1 MTIHSSHHRS
11 LYTLLSGIQDFSY
24 VIAIPEQKYA
34 IREKEGFSMK
44 NKKKLLSV
52 LLVFVMTVSVFHG
65 YAAKAADT
73 VKVTLR
79 LEQDNQTLVTP
90 VEVTLTD
97 EDKKDYG
104 IGLSTETL
112 TPLHALA
119 KYLTEKK
126 GATTE
131 TMKNYIMASTSQYGL
146 YVTGIN
152 IDGKSDGSA
161 SSDALDGVNWLY
173 AVNNTDPGVGM
184 GSYSLKNNDAVT
196 IYGLWG
202 GGTWPNNVETN
213 YSYFENNTVNTTVS
227 SKTTVSLKGVGYD
240 ENYSPIV
247 KAISNATVV
256 AAKYENETSTATT
269 GNAVTLAQTDDNGV
283 ATLSFD
289 KAGTYV
295 LSAYRLDSD
304 GKHSNISR
312 PYAIVKVLAA
322 VTTPTATPTVT
333 PTATPTV
340 TPTATPTVTP
350 TATPTVTPTATPTV
364 TPTAT
369 PTVTPTATPTVTPT
383 ATPTV
388 TPTATPTVTPTATP
402 TVTPTATPAGDSLGK
417 PVPTKTPTATPT
429 PASDDKG
436 IKKVAK
442 TPTKVK
448 VVVKKSKKKKKSV
461 TVSWKKA
468 ANAKGYRIALS
479 KKKNGKYKKVTDTKK
494 TKYTFKKTKGT
505 YYVKLTAYVVKSDKA
520 TFSKA
525 TKPVKFKVK

>member
-11 LYTLLSGIQDFSY
+11 LYALFSGIQDFSY

-44 NKKKLLSV
+44 NKKNLLSV
-52 LLVFVMTVSVFHG
+52 LLVFVMTISVFHG

-79 LEQDNQTLVTP
+79 LEQDNKTLVTP

-131 TMKNYIMASTSQYGL
+131 TMKNYIMASKSQYGL
-146 YVTGIN
+146 YVTGIS

-161 SSDALDGVNWLY
+161 SSDALDGVNWGY

-213 YSYFENNTVNTTVS
+213 YSYFENDTVSTTVS
-227 SKTTVSLKGVGYD
+227 GKATVTLKGLGYD
-240 ENYSPIV
+240 KNFVASIV
-247 KAISNATVV
+247 KPISNATVV
-256 AAKYENETSTATT
+256 AAKYENEASTATT
-269 GNAVTLAQTDDNGV
+269 GNAVSLVQTDENGT

-312 PYAIVKVLAA
+312 PYGIVKVLAA
-322 VTTPTATPTVT
+322 VTAPTATPTATPTAAPTATPTVT
-333 PTATPTV
+333 PVPTV
-340 TPTATPTVTP
+340 TPAP
-350 TATPTVTPTATPTV
+350 
-364 TPTAT
+364 
-369 PTVTPTATPTVTPT
+369 
-383 ATPTV
+383 
-388 TPTATPTVTPTATP
+388 
-402 TVTPTATPAGDSLGK
+402 
-417 PVPTKTPTATPT
+417 PT

>member
-1 MTIHSSHHRS
+1 
-11 LYTLLSGIQDFSY
+11 
-24 VIAIPEQKYA
+24 
-34 IREKEGFSMK
+34 MK

-79 LEQDNQTLVTP
+79 LEQDNKTLVTP

-131 TMKNYIMASTSQYGL
+131 TMKNYIMASKSQYGL
-146 YVTGIN
+146 YVTGIS

-161 SSDALDGVNWLY
+161 SSDALDGVNWGY

-213 YSYFENNTVNTTVS
+213 YSYFENSTLNTTVS
-227 SKTTVSLKGVGYD
+227 NKTTVSLKGVGYD
-240 ENYSPIV
+240 ENYTPIV
-247 KAISNATVV
+247 KSISNATVV
-256 AAKYENETSTATT
+256 AAKYENEASTATKDT
-269 GNAVTLAQTDDNGV
+269 AVATAQTDDNGV

-312 PYAIVKVLAA
+312 PYGIVKVLAA
-322 VTTPTATPTVT
+322 VTAPTATPTVT
-333 PTATPTV
+333 PTA
-340 TPTATPTVTP
+340 A
-350 TATPTVTPTATPTV
+350 
-364 TPTAT
+364 
-369 PTVTPTATPTVTPT
+369 
-383 ATPTV
+383 
-388 TPTATPTVTPTATP
+388 P

>member
-11 LYTLLSGIQDFSY
+11 LYTLFSGIQDFSY

-79 LEQDNQTLVTP
+79 LEQDNKTLVTP

-97 EDKKDYG
+97 ADKKDYG
-104 IGLSTETL
+104 IGLSTKTL

-146 YVTGIN
+146 FVNGIS
-152 IDGKSDGSA
+152 IDGNSDGSA
-161 SSDALDGVNWLY
+161 SSDALDGVNWGY

-213 YSYFENNTVNTTVS
+213 YSYFENSTLNTTVS
-227 SKTTVSLKGVGYD
+227 NKTTVSLKGVGHDKSY
-240 ENYSPIV
+240 NPIV
-247 KAISNATVV
+247 KSISNATVV
-256 AAKYENETSTATT
+256 AAKYENEASTATT
-269 GNAVTLAQTDDNGV
+269 GNAVSLVQTDENGT

-312 PYAIVKVLAA
+312 PYGIVNVLAA
-322 VTTPTATPTVT
+322 VTAPTATPTVT
-333 PTATPTV
+333 PTAAPTV
-340 TPTATPTVTP
+340 TPTA
-350 TATPTVTPTATPTV
+350 A
-364 TPTAT
+364 
-369 PTVTPTATPTVTPT
+369 
-383 ATPTV
+383 
-388 TPTATPTVTPTATP
+388 P

-442 TPTKVK
+442 KPTKVK

>member
-11 LYTLLSGIQDFSY
+11 LYTLFSGIQDFSY

-79 LEQDNQTLVTP
+79 LEQDNKTLVTP

-97 EDKKDYG
+97 ADKKDYG
-104 IGLSTETL
+104 IGLSTKTL

-146 YVTGIN
+146 FVNGIS
-152 IDGKSDGSA
+152 IDGNSDGSA
-161 SSDALDGVNWLY
+161 SSDALDGVNWGY

-213 YSYFENNTVNTTVS
+213 YSYFENSTLNTTVS
-227 SKTTVSLKGVGYD
+227 NKTTVSLKGVGHDKSY
-240 ENYSPIV
+240 NPIV
-247 KAISNATVV
+247 KSISNATVV
-256 AAKYENETSTATT
+256 AAKYENEASTATT
-269 GNAVTLAQTDDNGV
+269 GNAVSLVQTDENGT

-312 PYAIVKVLAA
+312 PYGIVNVLAA
-322 VTTPTATPTVT
+322 VTAPTATPTVTPTAAPTVTPTAAPTVT

-340 TPTATPTVTP
+340 TPTT
-350 TATPTVTPTATPTV
+350 
-364 TPTAT
+364 
-369 PTVTPTATPTVTPT
+369 
-383 ATPTV
+383 TPTV

-442 TPTKVK
+442 KPTKVK

>member
-11 LYTLLSGIQDFSY
+11 LYALFSGIQDFSY

-79 LEQDNQTLVTP
+79 LEQDNKTLVTP

-97 EDKKDYG
+97 ADKKDYG
-104 IGLSTETL
+104 IGLSTKTL

-146 YVTGIN
+146 FVNGIS
-152 IDGKSDGSA
+152 IDGNSDGSA
-161 SSDALDGVNWLY
+161 SSDALDGVNWGY

-213 YSYFENNTVNTTVS
+213 YSYFENSTLNTTVS
-227 SKTTVSLKGVGYD
+227 NKTTVSLKGVGHD
-240 ENYSPIV
+240 ESYNPIV
-247 KAISNATVV
+247 KSISKATVV

-322 VTTPTATPTVT
+322 VTTPTATPTI
-333 PTATPTV
+333 
-340 TPTATPTVTP
+340 
-350 TATPTVTPTATPTV
+350 
-364 TPTAT
+364 
-369 PTVTPTATPTVTPT
+369 
-383 ATPTV
+383 

>member
-1 MTIHSSHHRS
+1 
-11 LYTLLSGIQDFSY
+11 
-24 VIAIPEQKYA
+24 
-34 IREKEGFSMK
+34 MK

-79 LEQDNQTLVTP
+79 LEQDNKTLVTP

-161 SSDALDGVNWLY
+161 SSDALDGVNWMY
-173 AVNNTDPGVGM
+173 TVNNTDTGVGM
-184 GSYSLKNNDAVT
+184 SSYSLKNNDAVT
-196 IYGLWG
+196 IYGIWG

-213 YSYFENNTVNTTVS
+213 YSYFENNTVTTTIS

-240 ENYSPIV
+240 ENYNPIV
-247 KAISNATVV
+247 KAISKATVV
-256 AAKYENETSTATT
+256 AAKHENETSTATKD
-269 GNAVTLAQTDDNGV
+269 NAVATAQTDDNGV

-312 PYAIVKVLAA
+312 PYAIVKVIAA
-322 VTTPTATPTVT
+322 VTAPTATPTIK
-333 PTATPTV
+333 PTASPVPTV
-340 TPTATPTVTP
+340 TPAP
-350 TATPTVTPTATPTV
+350 
-364 TPTAT
+364 
-369 PTVTPTATPTVTPT
+369 
-383 ATPTV
+383 
-388 TPTATPTVTPTATP
+388 
-402 TVTPTATPAGDSLGK
+402 
-417 PVPTKTPTATPT
+417 
-429 PASDDKG
+429 SDNKDV
-436 IKKVAK
+436 KKAAK

>member
-1 MTIHSSHHRS
+1 
-11 LYTLLSGIQDFSY
+11 
-24 VIAIPEQKYA
+24 
-34 IREKEGFSMK
+34 MK

-79 LEQDNQTLVTP
+79 LEQDNKTLVTP

-131 TMKNYIMASTSQYGL
+131 TMKNYIMASKSQYGL
-146 YVTGIN
+146 YVTGIS

-161 SSDALDGVNWLY
+161 SSDALDGVNWGY

-213 YSYFENNTVNTTVS
+213 YSYFENSTLNTTVS
-227 SKTTVSLKGVGYD
+227 NKTTVSLKGVGYD
-240 ENYSPIV
+240 ENYTPIV
-247 KAISNATVV
+247 KSISNATVV
-256 AAKYENETSTATT
+256 AAKYENEASTATKDT
-269 GNAVTLAQTDDNGV
+269 AVATAQTDDNGV

-312 PYAIVKVLAA
+312 PYGIVKVLAA
-322 VTTPTATPTVT
+322 VTAPTATPTVT

-340 TPTATPTVTP
+340 TPTAAPTVTP
-350 TATPTVTPTATPTV
+350 TT
-364 TPTAT
+364 
-369 PTVTPTATPTVTPT
+369 
-383 ATPTV
+383 
-388 TPTATPTVTPTATP
+388 
-402 TVTPTATPAGDSLGK
+402 TPAGDSLGK

-442 TPTKVK
+442 KPTKVK

>member
-11 LYTLLSGIQDFSY
+11 LYALFSGIQDFSY

-52 LLVFVMTVSVFHG
+52 LLIFVMTVSVFHG

-79 LEQDNQTLVTP
+79 LEQDNKTLVTP

-131 TMKNYIMASTSQYGL
+131 TMKNYITASESQYGL

-161 SSDALDGVNWLY
+161 SSD
-173 AVNNTDPGVGM
+173 GM

-213 YSYFENNTVNTTVS
+213 YSYFENSTLNTTVS
-227 SKTTVSLKGVGYD
+227 KKTTVSLKGVGYD
-240 ENYSPIV
+240 ENYNPIV
-247 KAISNATVV
+247 KSISNATVV
-256 AAKYENETSTATT
+256 AAKYENEASTATT
-269 GNAVTLAQTDDNGV
+269 GNAVSLVQTDENGT

-304 GKHSNISR
+304 DKHSNISR
-312 PYAIVKVLAA
+312 PYGIVKVLAA
-322 VTTPTATPTVT
+322 VTA
-333 PTATPTV
+333 
-340 TPTATPTVTP
+340 
-350 TATPTVTPTATPTV
+350 
-364 TPTAT
+364 
-369 PTVTPTATPTVTPT
+369 
-383 ATPTV
+383 
-388 TPTATPTVTPTATP
+388 PTATPTVTPTATP

>member
-11 LYTLLSGIQDFSY
+11 LYALFSGIQDFSY

-79 LEQDNQTLVTP
+79 LEQDNATLVTP

-97 EDKKDYG
+97 ADKKDYG

-131 TMKNYIMASTSQYGL
+131 TMKNYIMASKSQYGL
-146 YVTGIN
+146 YVTGIS

-161 SSDALDGVNWLY
+161 SSDALDGVNWGY

-213 YSYFENNTVNTTVS
+213 YSYFENSTVNTTVS
-227 SKTTVSLKGVGYD
+227 NKTTVSLKGVGYD
-240 ENYSPIV
+240 ENYNPIV
-247 KAISNATVV
+247 KSISNATVV
-256 AAKYENETSTATT
+256 AAKYENEASTATT
-269 GNAVTLAQTDDNGV
+269 GNAVSLVQTDENGT

-304 GKHSNISR
+304 DKHSNISR

-322 VTTPTATPTVT
+322 VTAPTATPTATPTAAPTAT
-333 PTATPTV
+333 PTATPV
-340 TPTATPTVTP
+340 PTVTP
-350 TATPTVTPTATPTV
+350 AP
-364 TPTAT
+364 
-369 PTVTPTATPTVTPT
+369 
-383 ATPTV
+383 
-388 TPTATPTVTPTATP
+388 
-402 TVTPTATPAGDSLGK
+402 
-417 PVPTKTPTATPT
+417 PT

>member
-11 LYTLLSGIQDFSY
+11 LYALFSGIQDFSY

-79 LEQDNQTLVTP
+79 LEQDNKTLVTP

-131 TMKNYIMASTSQYGL
+131 TMKNYITASESQYGL
-146 YVTGIN
+146 YVTDIN

-161 SSDALDGVNWLY
+161 SSDGLDGVNWGY

-213 YSYFENNTVNTTVS
+213 YSYFENSTLNTTVS
-227 SKTTVSLKGVGYD
+227 KKTTVSLKGVGYD
-240 ENYSPIV
+240 ENYNPIV
-247 KAISNATVV
+247 KSISNATVV
-256 AAKYENETSTATT
+256 AAKYENEASTATT

-322 VTTPTATPTVT
+322 VT
-333 PTATPTV
+333 
-340 TPTATPTVTP
+340 
-350 TATPTVTPTATPTV
+350 
-364 TPTAT
+364 
-369 PTVTPTATPTVTPT
+369 TPTATPTVTPT

>member
-1 MTIHSSHHRS
+1 
-11 LYTLLSGIQDFSY
+11 
-24 VIAIPEQKYA
+24 
-34 IREKEGFSMK
+34 MK

-79 LEQDNQTLVTP
+79 LEQDNKTLVTP

-131 TMKNYIMASTSQYGL
+131 TMKNYIMASKSQYGL
-146 YVTGIN
+146 YVTGIS

-161 SSDALDGVNWLY
+161 SSDALDGVNWGY
-173 AVNNTDPGVGM
+173 AVNNTDPSVGM

-213 YSYFENNTVNTTVS
+213 YSYFENSTLNTTVS
-227 SKTTVSLKGVGYD
+227 NKTTVSLKGVGYD
-240 ENYSPIV
+240 ENYTPIV
-247 KAISNATVV
+247 KSISNATVV
-256 AAKYENETSTATT
+256 AAKYENEASTATKDT
-269 GNAVTLAQTDDNGV
+269 AVATAQTDDNGV

-312 PYAIVKVLAA
+312 PYGIVKVLAA
-322 VTTPTATPTVT
+322 VTAPTATPTVT
-333 PTATPTV
+333 PTAAPTV
-340 TPTATPTVTP
+340 TPTT
-350 TATPTVTPTATPTV
+350 
-364 TPTAT
+364 
-369 PTVTPTATPTVTPT
+369 
-383 ATPTV
+383 
-388 TPTATPTVTPTATP
+388 
-402 TVTPTATPAGDSLGK
+402 TPAGDSLGK

-442 TPTKVK
+442 KPTKVK

>member
-1 MTIHSSHHRS
+1 

-350 TATPTVTPTATPTV
+350 TATPTVTPTATP
-364 TPTAT
+364 
-369 PTVTPTATPTVTPT
+369 
-383 ATPTV
+383 
-388 TPTATPTVTPTATP
+388 
-402 TVTPTATPAGDSLGK
+402 AGDSLGK

>member
-1 MTIHSSHHRS
+1 
-11 LYTLLSGIQDFSY
+11 
-24 VIAIPEQKYA
+24 
-34 IREKEGFSMK
+34 MK

-79 LEQDNQTLVTP
+79 LEQDNKTLVTP

-131 TMKNYIMASTSQYGL
+131 TMKNYIMASESQYGL
-146 YVTGIN
+146 YVNGIS

-161 SSDALDGVNWLY
+161 SSDALDGVNWMY
-173 AVNNTDPGVGM
+173 TVNNTDTGVGM

-213 YSYFENNTVNTTVS
+213 YSYFENSTVSTTVPN
-227 SKTTVSLKGVGYD
+227 KTTVSLKGVGYD
-240 ENYSPIV
+240 ENYNPIV
-247 KAISNATVV
+247 KSISNATVV
-256 AAKYENETSTATT
+256 AAKYENEASTATKDT
-269 GNAVTLAQTDDNGV
+269 AVATAQTDDNGV

-312 PYAIVKVLAA
+312 PYGIVKVHAA
-322 VTTPTATPTVT
+322 VTAPTATPTVT
-333 PTATPTV
+333 PTAAPTV
-340 TPTATPTVTP
+340 TPTT
-350 TATPTVTPTATPTV
+350 
-364 TPTAT
+364 
-369 PTVTPTATPTVTPT
+369 
-383 ATPTV
+383 
-388 TPTATPTVTPTATP
+388 
-402 TVTPTATPAGDSLGK
+402 
-417 PVPTKTPTATPT
+417 T

>member
-11 LYTLLSGIQDFSY
+11 LYTLFSGIQDFSY

-79 LEQDNQTLVTP
+79 LEQDNKTLVTP

-97 EDKKDYG
+97 ADKKDYG
-104 IGLSTETL
+104 IGLSTKTL

-146 YVTGIN
+146 FVNGIS
-152 IDGKSDGSA
+152 IDGNSDGSA
-161 SSDALDGVNWLY
+161 SSDALDGVNWGY

-213 YSYFENNTVNTTVS
+213 YSYFENSTLNTTVS
-227 SKTTVSLKGVGYD
+227 NKTTVSLKGVGHDKRY
-240 ENYSPIV
+240 NPIV
-247 KAISNATVV
+247 KSISNATVV
-256 AAKYENETSTATT
+256 AAKYENEASTATT
-269 GNAVTLAQTDDNGV
+269 GNAVSLVQTDENGT

-312 PYAIVKVLAA
+312 PYGIVNVLAA
-322 VTTPTATPTVT
+322 VTAPTATPTVT
-333 PTATPTV
+333 PTAAPTV
-340 TPTATPTVTP
+340 TPTA
-350 TATPTVTPTATPTV
+350 A
-364 TPTAT
+364 
-369 PTVTPTATPTVTPT
+369 
-383 ATPTV
+383 PTV

-442 TPTKVK
+442 KPTKVK

>member
-11 LYTLLSGIQDFSY
+11 LYTLFSGIQDFSY

-79 LEQDNQTLVTP
+79 LEQDNKTLVTP

-104 IGLSTETL
+104 IDLSTETL

-131 TMKNYIMASTSQYGL
+131 TMKNYIMASKSQYGL
-146 YVTGIN
+146 YVTGIS

-161 SSDALDGVNWLY
+161 SSDGLDGVNWMY
-173 AVNNTDPGVGM
+173 TVNNTDPGVGM

-213 YSYFENNTVNTTVS
+213 YSYFENSTVTTTVS
-227 SKTTVSLKGVGYD
+227 NKTTVSLKGVGYD
-240 ENYSPIV
+240 ENYNPIV
-247 KAISNATVV
+247 KSISNATVV
-256 AAKYENETSTATT
+256 AAKYENEASTATKDT
-269 GNAVTLAQTDDNGV
+269 AVATAQTDDNGV

-312 PYAIVKVLAA
+312 PYGIVKVLAA
-322 VTTPTATPTVT
+322 VTAPTATPTVT
-333 PTATPTV
+333 PTAAPTV
-340 TPTATPTVTP
+340 TPTT
-350 TATPTVTPTATPTV
+350 
-364 TPTAT
+364 
-369 PTVTPTATPTVTPT
+369 
-383 ATPTV
+383 
-388 TPTATPTVTPTATP
+388 
-402 TVTPTATPAGDSLGK
+402 TPAGDSLGK

>member
-1 MTIHSSHHRS
+1 
-11 LYTLLSGIQDFSY
+11 
-24 VIAIPEQKYA
+24 
-34 IREKEGFSMK
+34 MK

-52 LLVFVMTVSVFHG
+52 LLVFVMTISVFHG

-79 LEQDNQTLVTP
+79 LEQDNKTLVTP

-131 TMKNYIMASTSQYGL
+131 TMKNYIMASKSQYGL
-146 YVTGIN
+146 YVTGIS

-161 SSDALDGVNWLY
+161 SSDALDGVNWGY

-213 YSYFENNTVNTTVS
+213 YSYFENDTVSTTVS
-227 SKTTVSLKGVGYD
+227 GKATVTLKGLGYD
-240 ENYSPIV
+240 KNFVASIV
-247 KAISNATVV
+247 KPISNATVV
-256 AAKYENETSTATT
+256 AAKYENEASTATT
-269 GNAVTLAQTDDNGV
+269 GNAVSLVQTDENGT

-312 PYAIVKVLAA
+312 PYGIVKVLAA
-322 VTTPTATPTVT
+322 VTAPTATPTATPTVT
-333 PTATPTV
+333 PVPTV
-340 TPTATPTVTP
+340 TPAP
-350 TATPTVTPTATPTV
+350 
-364 TPTAT
+364 
-369 PTVTPTATPTVTPT
+369 
-383 ATPTV
+383 
-388 TPTATPTVTPTATP
+388 
-402 TVTPTATPAGDSLGK
+402 
-417 PVPTKTPTATPT
+417 PT

>member
-1 MTIHSSHHRS
+1 
-11 LYTLLSGIQDFSY
+11 
-24 VIAIPEQKYA
+24 
-34 IREKEGFSMK
+34 MK

-52 LLVFVMTVSVFHG
+52 LLVFVMTISVFHG

-79 LEQDNQTLVTP
+79 LEQDNKTLVTP

-104 IGLSTETL
+104 TGLSTETL

-146 YVTGIN
+146 YVTGIS

-161 SSDALDGVNWLY
+161 SSDALDGVNWGY

-213 YSYFENNTVNTTVS
+213 YSYFENDTVSTTVS
-227 SKTTVSLKGVGYD
+227 GKATVTLKGLGYD
-240 ENYSPIV
+240 KNFVASIV
-247 KAISNATVV
+247 KPISNATVV
-256 AAKYENETSTATT
+256 AAKYENEASTATT
-269 GNAVTLAQTDDNGV
+269 GNAVSLVQTDENGT

-312 PYAIVKVLAA
+312 PYGIVKVLAA
-322 VTTPTATPTVT
+322 VTAPTATPTATPTAAPTATPTVT
-333 PTATPTV
+333 PVPTV
-340 TPTATPTVTP
+340 TPAP
-350 TATPTVTPTATPTV
+350 
-364 TPTAT
+364 
-369 PTVTPTATPTVTPT
+369 
-383 ATPTV
+383 
-388 TPTATPTVTPTATP
+388 
-402 TVTPTATPAGDSLGK
+402 
-417 PVPTKTPTATPT
+417 PT

>member
-1 MTIHSSHHRS
+1 
-11 LYTLLSGIQDFSY
+11 
-24 VIAIPEQKYA
+24 
-34 IREKEGFSMK
+34 MK

-79 LEQDNQTLVTP
+79 LEQDNKTLVTP

-97 EDKKDYG
+97 ADKKDYG
-104 IGLSTETL
+104 IGLSTKTL

-146 YVTGIN
+146 FVNGIS
-152 IDGKSDGSA
+152 IDGNSDGSA
-161 SSDALDGVNWLY
+161 SSDALDGVNWGY

-184 GSYSLKNNDAVT
+184 SSYSLKNNDAVT

-213 YSYFENNTVNTTVS
+213 YSYFENDTVSTTVS
-227 SKTTVSLKGVGYD
+227 GKATVTLKGLGYD
-240 ENYSPIV
+240 KNFVASIV
-247 KAISNATVV
+247 KPISKATVV
-256 AAKYENETSTATT
+256 AAKYENEASTATKDT
-269 GNAVTLAQTDDNGV
+269 AVATAQTDDNGV

-312 PYAIVKVLAA
+312 PYGIVKVLAA
-322 VTTPTATPTVT
+322 VTTPTAAPTVT
-333 PTATPTV
+333 PTAAPI
-340 TPTATPTVTP
+340 
-350 TATPTVTPTATPTV
+350 
-364 TPTAT
+364 
-369 PTVTPTATPTVTPT
+369 
-383 ATPTV
+383 
-388 TPTATPTVTPTATP
+388 
-402 TVTPTATPAGDSLGK
+402 VTPTATPAGDSLGK

-442 TPTKVK
+442 KPTKVK

-461 TVSWKKA
+461 TVSWKKV
-468 ANAKGYRIALS
+468 ANAKGYRITLS

>member
-1 MTIHSSHHRS
+1 
-11 LYTLLSGIQDFSY
+11 
-24 VIAIPEQKYA
+24 
-34 IREKEGFSMK
+34 MK

-79 LEQDNQTLVTP
+79 LEQDNKTLVTP

-104 IGLSTETL
+104 IDLSTETL

-131 TMKNYIMASTSQYGL
+131 TMKNYIMASKSQYGL
-146 YVTGIN
+146 YVTGIS

-161 SSDALDGVNWLY
+161 SSDALDGVNWGY

-213 YSYFENNTVNTTVS
+213 YSYFENSTLNTTVS
-227 SKTTVSLKGVGYD
+227 KKTTVSLKGVGYD
-240 ENYSPIV
+240 ENYNPIV
-247 KAISNATVV
+247 KSISNATVV
-256 AAKYENETSTATT
+256 AAKYENEASTATT
-269 GNAVTLAQTDDNGV
+269 GNAVSLVQTDENGT

-312 PYAIVKVLAA
+312 PYGIVKVLAA
-322 VTTPTATPTVT
+322 VTA
-333 PTATPTV
+333 
-340 TPTATPTVTP
+340 
-350 TATPTVTPTATPTV
+350 
-364 TPTAT
+364 PTAT

-417 PVPTKTPTATPT
+417 PVSTKTPTATPT

-442 TPTKVK
+442 KPTKVK

>member
-1 MTIHSSHHRS
+1 
-11 LYTLLSGIQDFSY
+11 
-24 VIAIPEQKYA
+24 
-34 IREKEGFSMK
+34 MK

-65 YAAKAADT
+65 YVAKAADT

-79 LEQDNQTLVTP
+79 LEQDNKTLVTP

-104 IGLSTETL
+104 IDLSTETL

-131 TMKNYIMASTSQYGL
+131 TMKNYIMASKSQYGL
-146 YVTGIN
+146 YVTGIS

-161 SSDALDGVNWLY
+161 SSDALDGVNWGY

-213 YSYFENNTVNTTVS
+213 YSYFENSTLNTTVS
-227 SKTTVSLKGVGYD
+227 NKTTVSLKGVGYD
-240 ENYSPIV
+240 ENYTPIV
-247 KAISNATVV
+247 KSISNATVV
-256 AAKYENETSTATT
+256 AAKYENEASTATKDT
-269 GNAVTLAQTDDNGV
+269 AVATAQTDDNGV

-312 PYAIVKVLAA
+312 PYGIVKVLAA
-322 VTTPTATPTVT
+322 VTAPTATPTVT
-333 PTATPTV
+333 PTAAPTV
-340 TPTATPTVTP
+340 TPTT
-350 TATPTVTPTATPTV
+350 
-364 TPTAT
+364 
-369 PTVTPTATPTVTPT
+369 
-383 ATPTV
+383 
-388 TPTATPTVTPTATP
+388 
-402 TVTPTATPAGDSLGK
+402 TPAGDSLGK

-442 TPTKVK
+442 KPTKVK

>member
-11 LYTLLSGIQDFSY
+11 LYALFSGIQDFSY

-52 LLVFVMTVSVFHG
+52 LLVFVMTISVFHG

-79 LEQDNQTLVTP
+79 LEQDNKTLVTP

-131 TMKNYIMASTSQYGL
+131 TMKNYIMASKSQYGL
-146 YVTGIN
+146 YVTGIS

-161 SSDALDGVNWLY
+161 SSDALDGVNWGY

-213 YSYFENNTVNTTVS
+213 YSYFENDTVSTTVS
-227 SKTTVSLKGVGYD
+227 GKATVTLKGLGYD
-240 ENYSPIV
+240 KNFVASIV
-247 KAISNATVV
+247 KPISNATVV
-256 AAKYENETSTATT
+256 AAKYENEASTATT
-269 GNAVTLAQTDDNGV
+269 GNAVSLVQTDENGT

-312 PYAIVKVLAA
+312 PYGIVKVLAA
-322 VTTPTATPTVT
+322 VTAPTATPTATPTAAPTATPTVT
-333 PTATPTV
+333 PVPTV
-340 TPTATPTVTP
+340 TPAP
-350 TATPTVTPTATPTV
+350 
-364 TPTAT
+364 
-369 PTVTPTATPTVTPT
+369 
-383 ATPTV
+383 
-388 TPTATPTVTPTATP
+388 
-402 TVTPTATPAGDSLGK
+402 
-417 PVPTKTPTATPT
+417 PT

-468 ANAKGYRIALS
+468 ANAKGYHIALS

>member
-11 LYTLLSGIQDFSY
+11 LYALFSGIQDFSY

-52 LLVFVMTVSVFHG
+52 LLIFVMTVSVFHG

-79 LEQDNQTLVTP
+79 LEQDNKTLVTP

-131 TMKNYIMASTSQYGL
+131 TMKNYITASESQYGL

-161 SSDALDGVNWLY
+161 SSDGLDGVNWGY

-213 YSYFENNTVNTTVS
+213 YSYFENSTLNTTVS
-227 SKTTVSLKGVGYD
+227 KKSTVSLKGVGYD
-240 ENYSPIV
+240 ENYNPIV
-247 KAISNATVV
+247 KSISNATVV
-256 AAKYENETSTATT
+256 AAKYENEASTATT
-269 GNAVTLAQTDDNGV
+269 GNAVSLVQTDENGT

-304 GKHSNISR
+304 DKHSNISR
-312 PYAIVKVLAA
+312 PYGIVKVLAA
-322 VTTPTATPTVT
+322 VTAPTATPTVT

-340 TPTATPTVTP
+340 TPTAAPTVTP
-350 TATPTVTPTATPTV
+350 TAAPTVTPTA
-364 TPTAT
+364 A
-369 PTVTPTATPTVTPT
+369 
-383 ATPTV
+383 
-388 TPTATPTVTPTATP
+388 PTVTPTATP

>member
-1 MTIHSSHHRS
+1 
-11 LYTLLSGIQDFSY
+11 
-24 VIAIPEQKYA
+24 
-34 IREKEGFSMK
+34 MK

-79 LEQDNQTLVTP
+79 LEQDNKTLVTP

-104 IGLSTETL
+104 IDLSTETL

-131 TMKNYIMASTSQYGL
+131 TMKNYIMASKSQYGL
-146 YVTGIN
+146 YVTGIS

-161 SSDALDGVNWLY
+161 SSDALDGVNWGY

-213 YSYFENNTVNTTVS
+213 YSYFENSTLNTTVS
-227 SKTTVSLKGVGYD
+227 NKTTVSLKGVGYD
-240 ENYSPIV
+240 ENYNPIV
-247 KAISNATVV
+247 KSISNATVV
-256 AAKYENETSTATT
+256 AAKYENEASTATT

-295 LSAYRLDSD
+295 LSDYRLDSD

-322 VTTPTATPTVT
+322 VT
-333 PTATPTV
+333 
-340 TPTATPTVTP
+340 
-350 TATPTVTPTATPTV
+350 
-364 TPTAT
+364 
-369 PTVTPTATPTVTPT
+369 TPTATPTVTPT

-442 TPTKVK
+442 KPTKVK

>member
-11 LYTLLSGIQDFSY
+11 LYALFSGIQDFSY

-79 LEQDNQTLVTP
+79 LEQDNKTLVTP

-131 TMKNYIMASTSQYGL
+131 TMKNYITASESQYGL

-161 SSDALDGVNWLY
+161 SSDGLDGVNWGY

-213 YSYFENNTVNTTVS
+213 YSYFENSTLNTTVS
-227 SKTTVSLKGVGYD
+227 KKTTVSLKGVGYD
-240 ENYSPIV
+240 ENYNPIV
-247 KAISNATVV
+247 KSISNATVV
-256 AAKYENETSTATT
+256 AAKYENEASTATT
-269 GNAVTLAQTDDNGV
+269 GNAVSLVQTDENGT

-304 GKHSNISR
+304 DKHSNISR
-312 PYAIVKVLAA
+312 PYGIVKVLAA
-322 VTTPTATPTVT
+322 VTA
-333 PTATPTV
+333 
-340 TPTATPTVTP
+340 
-350 TATPTVTPTATPTV
+350 
-364 TPTAT
+364 
-369 PTVTPTATPTVTPT
+369 
-383 ATPTV
+383 
-388 TPTATPTVTPTATP
+388 PTATPTVTPTATP

>member
-1 MTIHSSHHRS
+1 
-11 LYTLLSGIQDFSY
+11 
-24 VIAIPEQKYA
+24 
-34 IREKEGFSMK
+34 MK

-52 LLVFVMTVSVFHG
+52 LLIFVMTVSVFHG

-79 LEQDNQTLVTP
+79 LEQDNKTLVTP

-131 TMKNYIMASTSQYGL
+131 TMKNYITASESQYGL

-161 SSDALDGVNWLY
+161 SSDGLDGVNWGY

-213 YSYFENNTVNTTVS
+213 YSYFENSTLNTTVS
-227 SKTTVSLKGVGYD
+227 KKTTVSLKGVGYD
-240 ENYSPIV
+240 ENYNPIV
-247 KAISNATVV
+247 KSISNATVV
-256 AAKYENETSTATT
+256 AAKYENEASTATT
-269 GNAVTLAQTDDNGV
+269 GNAVSLVQTDENGT

-304 GKHSNISR
+304 DKHSNISR
-312 PYAIVKVLAA
+312 PYGIVKVLAA
-322 VTTPTATPTVT
+322 VTA
-333 PTATPTV
+333 
-340 TPTATPTVTP
+340 
-350 TATPTVTPTATPTV
+350 
-364 TPTAT
+364 
-369 PTVTPTATPTVTPT
+369 
-383 ATPTV
+383 
-388 TPTATPTVTPTATP
+388 PTATPTVTPTATP

>member
-1 MTIHSSHHRS
+1 
-11 LYTLLSGIQDFSY
+11 
-24 VIAIPEQKYA
+24 
-34 IREKEGFSMK
+34 MK

-79 LEQDNQTLVTP
+79 LEQDNKTLVTP

-97 EDKKDYG
+97 ADKKDYG
-104 IGLSTETL
+104 IGLSTKTL

-146 YVTGIN
+146 FVNGIS
-152 IDGKSDGSA
+152 IDGNSDGSA
-161 SSDALDGVNWLY
+161 SSDALDGVNWGY

-213 YSYFENNTVNTTVS
+213 YSYFENSTLNTTVS
-227 SKTTVSLKGVGYD
+227 NKTTVSLKGLGYD
-240 ENYSPIV
+240 ENYNPIV
-247 KAISNATVV
+247 KSISNATVV
-256 AAKYENETSTATT
+256 AAKYENEASTATT
-269 GNAVTLAQTDDNGV
+269 GNAVSLVQTDENGT

-312 PYAIVKVLAA
+312 PYGIVKVLAA
-322 VTTPTATPTVT
+322 VTTPTAAPTVT
-333 PTATPTV
+333 PTAAPTV
-340 TPTATPTVTP
+340 TPTA
-350 TATPTVTPTATPTV
+350 A
-364 TPTAT
+364 
-369 PTVTPTATPTVTPT
+369 
-383 ATPTV
+383 
-388 TPTATPTVTPTATP
+388 P

>member
-11 LYTLLSGIQDFSY
+11 LYTLFSGIQDFSY

-350 TATPTVTPTATPTV
+350 TATPTVTPTATP
-364 TPTAT
+364 
-369 PTVTPTATPTVTPT
+369 
-383 ATPTV
+383 
-388 TPTATPTVTPTATP
+388 
-402 TVTPTATPAGDSLGK
+402 AGDSLGK

-468 ANAKGYRIALS
+468 ANAKGYRILLS
-479 KKKNGKYKKVTDTKK
+479 KKKNGKYTKVTDTKK
-494 TKYTFKKTKGT
+494 TKYTFKKTTGT
-505 YYVKLTAYVVKSDKA
+505 YYVKLKAYVVKSNKS
-520 TFSKA
+520 TYSKA

>member
-1 MTIHSSHHRS
+1 
-11 LYTLLSGIQDFSY
+11 
-24 VIAIPEQKYA
+24 
-34 IREKEGFSMK
+34 MK
-44 NKKKLLSV
+44 NKKNLLSV

-79 LEQDNQTLVTP
+79 LEQDNKTLVTP

-104 IGLSTETL
+104 IDLSTETL

-131 TMKNYIMASTSQYGL
+131 TMKNYIMASKSQYGL
-146 YVTGIN
+146 YVTGIS

-161 SSDALDGVNWLY
+161 SSDGLDGVNWMY
-173 AVNNTDPGVGM
+173 TVNNTDPGVGM

-213 YSYFENNTVNTTVS
+213 YSYFENSTVPTTVS
-227 SKTTVSLKGVGYD
+227 NKTTVSLKGVGYD
-240 ENYSPIV
+240 ENYNPIV
-247 KAISNATVV
+247 KSISNATVV
-256 AAKYENETSTATT
+256 AAKYENEASTATT

-340 TPTATPTVTP
+340 TPTATP
-350 TATPTVTPTATPTV
+350 
-364 TPTAT
+364 
-369 PTVTPTATPTVTPT
+369 
-383 ATPTV
+383 
-388 TPTATPTVTPTATP
+388 
-402 TVTPTATPAGDSLGK
+402 AGDSLGK

-442 TPTKVK
+442 KPTKVK

>member
-1 MTIHSSHHRS
+1 
-11 LYTLLSGIQDFSY
+11 
-24 VIAIPEQKYA
+24 
-34 IREKEGFSMK
+34 MK

-79 LEQDNQTLVTP
+79 LEQDNKTLVTP

-104 IGLSTETL
+104 IDLSTETL

-131 TMKNYIMASTSQYGL
+131 TMKNYIMASKSQYGL
-146 YVTGIN
+146 YVTGIS

-161 SSDALDGVNWLY
+161 SSDALDGVNWGY

-213 YSYFENNTVNTTVS
+213 YSYFENSTLNTTVS
-227 SKTTVSLKGVGYD
+227 KKTTVSLKGVGYD
-240 ENYSPIV
+240 ENYNPIV
-247 KAISNATVV
+247 KSISNATVV
-256 AAKYENETSTATT
+256 AAKYENEASTATT

-322 VTTPTATPTVT
+322 VT
-333 PTATPTV
+333 
-340 TPTATPTVTP
+340 
-350 TATPTVTPTATPTV
+350 
-364 TPTAT
+364 
-369 PTVTPTATPTVTPT
+369 TPT

>member
-1 MTIHSSHHRS
+1 
-11 LYTLLSGIQDFSY
+11 
-24 VIAIPEQKYA
+24 
-34 IREKEGFSMK
+34 MK

-79 LEQDNQTLVTP
+79 LEQDNKTLVTP

-131 TMKNYIMASTSQYGL
+131 TMKNYIMASKSQYGL
-146 YVTGIN
+146 YVTGIS

-161 SSDALDGVNWLY
+161 SSDALDGVNWGY

-213 YSYFENNTVNTTVS
+213 YSYFENSTLNTTVS
-227 SKTTVSLKGVGYD
+227 NKTTVSLKGVGYD
-240 ENYSPIV
+240 ENYTPIV
-247 KAISNATVV
+247 KSISNATVV
-256 AAKYENETSTATT
+256 AAKYENEASTATKDT
-269 GNAVTLAQTDDNGV
+269 AVATAQTDDNGV

-312 PYAIVKVLAA
+312 PYGIVKVLAA
-322 VTTPTATPTVT
+322 VTAPTATPTVT
-333 PTATPTV
+333 PTAAPTV
-340 TPTATPTVTP
+340 TPTT
-350 TATPTVTPTATPTV
+350 
-364 TPTAT
+364 
-369 PTVTPTATPTVTPT
+369 
-383 ATPTV
+383 
-388 TPTATPTVTPTATP
+388 
-402 TVTPTATPAGDSLGK
+402 TPAGDSLGK

-442 TPTKVK
+442 KPTKVK

-479 KKKNGKYKKVTDTKK
+479 KKKNGKYKKLTDTKK

>member
-1 MTIHSSHHRS
+1 
-11 LYTLLSGIQDFSY
+11 
-24 VIAIPEQKYA
+24 
-34 IREKEGFSMK
+34 MK

-79 LEQDNQTLVTP
+79 LEQDNKTLVTP

-104 IGLSTETL
+104 IDLSTETL

-131 TMKNYIMASTSQYGL
+131 TMKNYIMASKSQYGL
-146 YVTGIN
+146 YVTGIS

-161 SSDALDGVNWLY
+161 SSDGLDGVNWMY
-173 AVNNTDPGVGM
+173 TVNNTDPGVGM

-213 YSYFENNTVNTTVS
+213 YSYFENSTVTTTVS
-227 SKTTVSLKGVGYD
+227 NKTTVSLKGVGYD
-240 ENYSPIV
+240 ENYNPIV
-247 KAISNATVV
+247 KSISNATVV
-256 AAKYENETSTATT
+256 AAKYENEASTATT

-312 PYAIVKVLAA
+312 PYALVKVLAA
-322 VTTPTATPTVT
+322 VT
-333 PTATPTV
+333 
-340 TPTATPTVTP
+340 
-350 TATPTVTPTATPTV
+350 
-364 TPTAT
+364 
-369 PTVTPTATPTVTPT
+369 
-383 ATPTV
+383 

>member
-11 LYTLLSGIQDFSY
+11 LYTFFSGIQDFSY

-79 LEQDNQTLVTP
+79 LEQDNKTLVTP

-104 IGLSTETL
+104 IDLSTETL

-131 TMKNYIMASTSQYGL
+131 TMKNYIMASKSQYGL
-146 YVTGIN
+146 YVTGIS

-161 SSDALDGVNWLY
+161 SSDGLDGVNWMY
-173 AVNNTDPGVGM
+173 TVNNTDPGVGM

-213 YSYFENNTVNTTVS
+213 YSYFENSTVTTTVS
-227 SKTTVSLKGVGYD
+227 NKTTVSLKGVGYD
-240 ENYSPIV
+240 ENYNPIV
-247 KAISNATVV
+247 KSISNATVV
-256 AAKYENETSTATT
+256 AAKYENEASTATT

-322 VTTPTATPTVT
+322 VT
-333 PTATPTV
+333 
-340 TPTATPTVTP
+340 
-350 TATPTVTPTATPTV
+350 
-364 TPTAT
+364 
-369 PTVTPTATPTVTPT
+369 
-383 ATPTV
+383 

>member
-1 MTIHSSHHRS
+1 
-11 LYTLLSGIQDFSY
+11 
-24 VIAIPEQKYA
+24 
-34 IREKEGFSMK
+34 MK

-79 LEQDNQTLVTP
+79 LEQDNKTLVTP

-104 IGLSTETL
+104 IDLSTETL

-131 TMKNYIMASTSQYGL
+131 TMKNYIMASKSQYGL
-146 YVTGIN
+146 YVTGIS

-161 SSDALDGVNWLY
+161 SSDGLDGVNWMY
-173 AVNNTDPGVGM
+173 TVNNTDPGVGM

-213 YSYFENNTVNTTVS
+213 YSYFENSTVTTTVS
-227 SKTTVSLKGVGYD
+227 NKTTVSLKGVGYD
-240 ENYSPIV
+240 ENYNPIV
-247 KAISNATVV
+247 KSISNATVV
-256 AAKYENETSTATT
+256 AAKYENEASTATT

-340 TPTATPTVTP
+340 TPTATP
-350 TATPTVTPTATPTV
+350 
-364 TPTAT
+364 
-369 PTVTPTATPTVTPT
+369 
-383 ATPTV
+383 
-388 TPTATPTVTPTATP
+388 
-402 TVTPTATPAGDSLGK
+402 AGDSLGK

-442 TPTKVK
+442 KPTKVK

>member
-1 MTIHSSHHRS
+1 
-11 LYTLLSGIQDFSY
+11 
-24 VIAIPEQKYA
+24 
-34 IREKEGFSMK
+34 MK

-79 LEQDNQTLVTP
+79 LEQDNKTLVTP

-131 TMKNYIMASTSQYGL
+131 TMKNYIMASKSQYGL
-146 YVTGIN
+146 YVTGIS

-161 SSDALDGVNWLY
+161 SSDALDGVNWGY

-213 YSYFENNTVNTTVS
+213 YSYFENSTLNTTVS
-227 SKTTVSLKGVGYD
+227 NKTTVSLKGVGYD
-240 ENYSPIV
+240 ENYTPIV
-247 KAISNATVV
+247 KSISNATVV
-256 AAKYENETSTATT
+256 AAKYENEASTATT
-269 GNAVTLAQTDDNGV
+269 GNAVSLVQTDENGV

-312 PYAIVKVLAA
+312 PYGIVNVLAA
-322 VTTPTATPTVT
+322 VTA
-333 PTATPTV
+333 
-340 TPTATPTVTP
+340 
-350 TATPTVTPTATPTV
+350 
-364 TPTAT
+364 
-369 PTVTPTATPTVTPT
+369 
-383 ATPTV
+383 
-388 TPTATPTVTPTATP
+388 PTATPTVTPTATP

-442 TPTKVK
+442 KPTKVK

>member
-1 MTIHSSHHRS
+1 
-11 LYTLLSGIQDFSY
+11 
-24 VIAIPEQKYA
+24 
-34 IREKEGFSMK
+34 MK

-65 YAAKAADT
+65 YAAKAADA

-79 LEQDNQTLVTP
+79 LEQDNKTLVTP

-131 TMKNYIMASTSQYGL
+131 TMKNYIMASESQYGL
-146 YVTGIN
+146 YVNGIS

-161 SSDALDGVNWLY
+161 SSDALDGVNWMY
-173 AVNNTDPGVGM
+173 TVNNTDTGVGM

-213 YSYFENNTVNTTVS
+213 YSYFENSTVSTTVPN
-227 SKTTVSLKGVGYD
+227 KTTVSLKGVGYD
-240 ENYSPIV
+240 ENYNPIV
-247 KAISNATVV
+247 KSISNATVV
-256 AAKYENETSTATT
+256 AAKYENEASTATKDT
-269 GNAVTLAQTDDNGV
+269 AVATAQTDDNGV

-312 PYAIVKVLAA
+312 PYGIVKVHAA
-322 VTTPTATPTVT
+322 VTAPTATPTVT
-333 PTATPTV
+333 PTAAPTV
-340 TPTATPTVTP
+340 TPTT
-350 TATPTVTPTATPTV
+350 
-364 TPTAT
+364 
-369 PTVTPTATPTVTPT
+369 
-383 ATPTV
+383 
-388 TPTATPTVTPTATP
+388 
-402 TVTPTATPAGDSLGK
+402 TPAGDSLGK

>member
-1 MTIHSSHHRS
+1 
-11 LYTLLSGIQDFSY
+11 
-24 VIAIPEQKYA
+24 
-34 IREKEGFSMK
+34 MK

-79 LEQDNQTLVTP
+79 LEQDNKTLVTP

-146 YVTGIN
+146 FVNGIS
-152 IDGKSDGSA
+152 IDGNSDGSA
-161 SSDALDGVNWLY
+161 SSDALDGVNWGY

-213 YSYFENNTVNTTVS
+213 YSYFENSTLNTTVS
-227 SKTTVSLKGVGYD
+227 NKTTVSLKGVGHD
-240 ENYSPIV
+240 ESYNPIV
-247 KAISNATVV
+247 KSISNATVV
-256 AAKYENETSTATT
+256 AAKYENEASTATT
-269 GNAVTLAQTDDNGV
+269 GNAVSLVQTDENGT

-312 PYAIVKVLAA
+312 PYGIVNVLAA
-322 VTTPTATPTVT
+322 VTAPTATPTVT
-333 PTATPTV
+333 PTT
-340 TPTATPTVTP
+340 
-350 TATPTVTPTATPTV
+350 
-364 TPTAT
+364 
-369 PTVTPTATPTVTPT
+369 
-383 ATPTV
+383 
-388 TPTATPTVTPTATP
+388 TPTVTPTATP

-417 PVPTKTPTATPT
+417 PVSTKTPTATPT

-442 TPTKVK
+442 KPTKVK

>member
-1 MTIHSSHHRS
+1 
-11 LYTLLSGIQDFSY
+11 
-24 VIAIPEQKYA
+24 
-34 IREKEGFSMK
+34 MK

-79 LEQDNQTLVTP
+79 LEQDNKTLVTP

-97 EDKKDYG
+97 ADKKDYG
-104 IGLSTETL
+104 IGLSTKTL

-146 YVTGIN
+146 FVNGIS
-152 IDGKSDGSA
+152 IDGNSDGSA
-161 SSDALDGVNWLY
+161 SSDALDGVNWGY

-184 GSYSLKNNDAVT
+184 SSYSLKNNDAVT

-202 GGTWPNNVETN
+202 GGTWPDNVETN
-213 YSYFENNTVNTTVS
+213 YSYFENDTVSTTVS
-227 SKTTVSLKGVGYD
+227 GKATVTLKGLGYD
-240 ENYSPIV
+240 KNFVASIV
-247 KAISNATVV
+247 KPISKATVV
-256 AAKYENETSTATT
+256 AAKYENEASTATKDT
-269 GNAVTLAQTDDNGV
+269 AVATAQTDDNGV

-312 PYAIVKVLAA
+312 PYGIVKVLAA
-322 VTTPTATPTVT
+322 VTTPTAAPTVT
-333 PTATPTV
+333 PTAAPTV
-340 TPTATPTVTP
+340 TPTAAPTVTP
-350 TATPTVTPTATPTV
+350 TAAPI
-364 TPTAT
+364 
-369 PTVTPTATPTVTPT
+369 
-383 ATPTV
+383 
-388 TPTATPTVTPTATP
+388 
-402 TVTPTATPAGDSLGK
+402 VTPTATPAGDSLGK

-505 YYVKLTAYVVKSDKA
+505 YYEKLTAYVVKSDKA

>member
-11 LYTLLSGIQDFSY
+11 LYTLFSGIQDFSY

-79 LEQDNQTLVTP
+79 LEQDNKTLVTP

-146 YVTGIN
+146 FVNGIS
-152 IDGKSDGSA
+152 IDGNSDGSA
-161 SSDALDGVNWLY
+161 SSDALDGVNWGY

-213 YSYFENNTVNTTVS
+213 YSYFENSTLNTTVS
-227 SKTTVSLKGVGYD
+227 NKTTVSLKGVGHD
-240 ENYSPIV
+240 ESYNPIV
-247 KAISNATVV
+247 KSISNATVV
-256 AAKYENETSTATT
+256 AAKYENEASTATT
-269 GNAVTLAQTDDNGV
+269 GNAVSLVQTDENGT

-312 PYAIVKVLAA
+312 PYGIVNVLAA
-322 VTTPTATPTVT
+322 VTAPTATPTVTPTAAPTVT

-340 TPTATPTVTP
+340 TPTTTPTVTP
-350 TATPTVTPTATPTV
+350 TT
-364 TPTAT
+364 
-369 PTVTPTATPTVTPT
+369 
-383 ATPTV
+383 
-388 TPTATPTVTPTATP
+388 TPTVTPTATP

-442 TPTKVK
+442 KPTKVK

>member
-1 MTIHSSHHRS
+1 
-11 LYTLLSGIQDFSY
+11 
-24 VIAIPEQKYA
+24 
-34 IREKEGFSMK
+34 MK

-79 LEQDNQTLVTP
+79 LEQDNKTLVTP

-146 YVTGIN
+146 FVNGIS
-152 IDGKSDGSA
+152 IDGNSDGSA
-161 SSDALDGVNWLY
+161 SSDALDGVNWGY

-184 GSYSLKNNDAVT
+184 SSYSLKNNDAVT

-202 GGTWPNNVETN
+202 GGTWPDNVETN
-213 YSYFENNTVNTTVS
+213 YSYFENDTVSTTVS
-227 SKTTVSLKGVGYD
+227 GKATVTLKGLGYD
-240 ENYSPIV
+240 KNFVASIV
-247 KAISNATVV
+247 KPISKATVV
-256 AAKYENETSTATT
+256 AAKYENEASTATKDT
-269 GNAVTLAQTDDNGV
+269 AVATAQTDDNGV

-350 TATPTVTPTATPTV
+350 TATP
-364 TPTAT
+364 
-369 PTVTPTATPTVTPT
+369 
-383 ATPTV
+383 
-388 TPTATPTVTPTATP
+388 
-402 TVTPTATPAGDSLGK
+402 AGDSLGK

-442 TPTKVK
+442 KPTKVK

>member
-1 MTIHSSHHRS
+1 
-11 LYTLLSGIQDFSY
+11 
-24 VIAIPEQKYA
+24 
-34 IREKEGFSMK
+34 MK

-79 LEQDNQTLVTP
+79 LEQDNKTLVTP

-97 EDKKDYG
+97 ADKKDYG
-104 IGLSTETL
+104 IDLSTETL

-131 TMKNYIMASTSQYGL
+131 TMKNYIMASKSQYGL
-146 YVTGIN
+146 YVTGIS

-161 SSDALDGVNWLY
+161 SSDALDGVNWGY

-213 YSYFENNTVNTTVS
+213 YSYFENSTLNTTVS

-240 ENYSPIV
+240 KSYNPIV
-247 KAISNATVV
+247 KSISNATVV
-256 AAKYENETSTATT
+256 AAKYENEASTATT
-269 GNAVTLAQTDDNGV
+269 GNAVSLVQTDENGT

-312 PYAIVKVLAA
+312 PYGIVNVLAA
-322 VTTPTATPTVT
+322 VTAPTATPTVTPTAAPTVT

-340 TPTATPTVTP
+340 TPTT
-350 TATPTVTPTATPTV
+350 
-364 TPTAT
+364 
-369 PTVTPTATPTVTPT
+369 
-383 ATPTV
+383 
-388 TPTATPTVTPTATP
+388 TPTVTPTATP

-442 TPTKVK
+442 KPTKVK